1 MSDNHFS
8 IRHIGSQ
15 DSSGS
20 ADDLPHP
27 GTSKNRLATKYLWL
41 SLLVALVP
49 LVGFAGLYDAYFSQL
64 VTRLTEEQ
72 LSTPI
77 AAKQNEF
84 RVFLRER
91 KFELQ
96 ALADQFDNPEFYTL
110 DGRHSISA
118 ELEGLLRLQVDTGSV
133 YGVVFFDPQGRV
145 AWTFP
150 EEQRVMQAS
159 LKHVNK
165 FEDVELVGPSAYS
178 IERPSAVILRQPS
191 NADRQTK
198 NQGSIGLMLRFNSLT
213 EVFRGLG
220 QGSSVRVLLQAGNHQ
235 VYDVVGQ
242 PVSITHRSTQ
252 QRTLLPGWILHVIED
267 PELVMTPMEGMRYWL
282 LLLMACTVAGLLW
295 LHMSISRRLNRQV
308 ESLIDSVEKV
318 ARGNLETPVTIVK
331 GVEMQRLTQAI
342 ERMRLQLKAFIRS
355 TLAIER
361 QATLGQLAAG
371 LAHDIRNPLTTIR
384 TTIAALSRREKDPEN
399 QEMMAL
405 VEEEIDRVNDV
416 LENLLN
422 FARPRDPLASRIDTA
437 ELLNSIVILVGA
449 SARNQ
454 GIQLTVDCPEG
465 LAVWADEGHIRQVL
479 MNLIINAL
487 EAMSVKGSAIQL
499 RALRLANEV
508 ALSVSD
514 DGQGMPEEIQAHIM
528 EPFYTTKPA
537 GTGLG
542 LAICAT
548 LAKSN
553 GGRMTI
559 ESLDT
564 SGTTVTVFLPTASSE
579 EKYE

>member
-15 DSSGS
+15 DSIGS

-242 PVSITHRSTQ
+242 PVSITHHSTQ